1 MPHKG
6 ETYMGAKILFLDL
19 DGTLFNDE
27 KKVTPDNRLALEA
40 ARASGC
46 RIAISTG
53 RALPGAMG
61 LVKELGLT
69 GKGCY
74 VSASNGGVL
83 YDCAAGKVLARR
95 FLAVE
100 DAEMLLAYAREHR
113 LHAQTYDRDG
123 VVVKYPFNE
132 PLVREYCRINAMPW
146 RVVGELASEI
156 DEPPVKVLLVGDEA
170 RVTLE
175 EAKAWM
181 GSHMPGRVESYYSSP
196 TFLDVMPAGVNKG
209 YGVTALCRRLG
220 IDVKD
225 AVAAGDEAND
235 IPMLRAAGVGAA
247 MCNAAPEVKAAAD
260 YVTTRDNNH
269 SGVAEIVERFC
280 L

>member
-1 MPHKG
+1 
-6 ETYMGAKILFLDL
+6 MGAKILFLDL
-19 DGTLFNDE
+19 DGTLFNDAKE
-27 KKVTPDNRLALEA
+27 VTPENRRALER
-40 ARASGC
+40 ARAAGC
-46 RIAISTG
+46 RLAISTG

-69 GKGCY
+69 GEGCY

-83 YDCAAGKVLARR
+83 YDCGADKVLARR
-95 FLAVE
+95 FLTVE
-100 DAEMLLAYAREHR
+100 DAEKLLAYAREKH

-132 PLVREYCRINAMPW
+132 PLVQEYCRINAMPW
-146 RVVGELASEI
+146 RVVEDLGAEI
-156 DEPPVKVLLVGDEA
+156 GEPPVKVLLVGREDRA
-170 RVTLE
+170 ALE

-181 GSHMPGRVESYYSSP
+181 NENMPGRVESFYSSP
-196 TFLDVMPAGVNKG
+196 IFLDVMPAGVNKG
-209 YGVTALCRRLG
+209 RGVESLCRQLG

-235 IPMLRAAGVGAA
+235 IPMLRTAGVGAA
-247 MCNAAPEVKAAAD
+247 MANAAPEVKAAAD
-260 YVTTRDNNH
+260 YITERDNNH
-269 SGVAEIVERFC
+269 SGVAEIVEKFC

>member
-1 MPHKG
+1 
-6 ETYMGAKILFLDL
+6 MGAKILFLDL
-19 DGTLFNDE
+19 DGTLFNDAKE
-27 KKVTPDNRLALEA
+27 VTPDNRAALER
-40 ARASGC
+40 ARAAGC

-61 LVKELGLT
+61 LVRELGLT
-69 GKGCY
+69 GEGCY

-83 YDCAAGKVLARR
+83 YDCAAGRVLARR

-100 DAEMLLAYAREHR
+100 DAETLLAYARQHG

-123 VVVKYPFNE
+123 VVVKYPFDE

-146 RVVGELASEI
+146 RVAEDLAADL
-156 DEPPVKVLLVGDEA
+156 DEPPVKVLLVGHGDRA
-170 RVTLE
+170 ALE
-175 EAKAWM
+175 EAKLWM
-181 GSHMPGRVESYYSSP
+181 AAHMPGRVESFYSSP
-196 TFLDVMPAGVNKG
+196 IFLDIMPAGVNKG
-209 YGVTALCRRLG
+209 CGVRELCRRLD
-220 IDVKD
+220 IPVELS
-225 AVAAGDEAND
+225 VAAGDEAND

-247 MCNAAPEVKAAAD
+247 MANAAAEVKAAAD

-269 SGVAEIVERFC
+269 SGVAEIVEKFC